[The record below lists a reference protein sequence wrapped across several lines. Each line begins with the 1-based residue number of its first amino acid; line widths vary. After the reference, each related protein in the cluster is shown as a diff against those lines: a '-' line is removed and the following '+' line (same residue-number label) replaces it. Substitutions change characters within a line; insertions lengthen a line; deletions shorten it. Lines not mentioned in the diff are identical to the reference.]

1 MCVCMCEQVCV
12 PTCVCVCW
20 RWDGGSDSMKNM
32 HEAKGTQG
40 TQGRTKTVIPPRKS
54 GVDELGSSFRNQR
67 LPGCCFPPIRAKRGG
82 AFTQKERR
90 KDVTLLVTSYQHDM
104 TGSFLLAHFWAVH
117 TQSSIKAAAATEG
130 NHSLT
135 QDQELP

>member
-1 MCVCMCEQVCV
+1 
-12 PTCVCVCW
+12 
-20 RWDGGSDSMKNM
+20 MKNM

-54 GVDELGSSFRNQR
+54 GMNELGSPFFRNQR
-67 LPGCCFPPIRAKRGG
+67 LSGCCFPPIRAKRGD
-82 AFTQKERR
+82 ALPQKERK

-104 TGSFLLAHFWAVH
+104 TGSFSLAHFWAVH
-117 TQSSIKAAAATEG
+117 TQCSIKAAAATEG